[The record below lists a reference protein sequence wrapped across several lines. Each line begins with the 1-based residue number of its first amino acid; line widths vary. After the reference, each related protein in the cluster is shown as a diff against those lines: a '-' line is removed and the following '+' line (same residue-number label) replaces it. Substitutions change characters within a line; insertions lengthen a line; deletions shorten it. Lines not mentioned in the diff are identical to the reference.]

1 MGEINKWNNLLK
13 PLKIEYED
21 KNHWKIPPSLSSC
34 STGTVTF
41 LCLFK
46 NNDWLLCRW
55 LCCWW
60 RFKGAGVRASGRSP
74 PLPLY
79 NRPFCHFP
87 SHPATSLPQAVPIIV
102 SHWEAEVERKIISLI
117 VSRIKLYVYLK
128 VEGGDFDGS
137 IIALGWAGRE
147 KDRER
152 VRWLLWRCD
161 EIRGRRVMIWSRSQS
176 DPTDYYV
183 FMCNEKN
190 QGKEM

>member
-1 MGEINKWNNLLK
+1 MVSNWFTGLRSKTKIALEIIRTICIRCNCNQSVESSWFLLI
-13 PLKIEYED
+13 LIINEYED
-21 KNHWKIPPSLSSC
+21 KNHWKRPPSLSSC

-87 SHPATSLPQAVPIIV
+87 SHPATSLPQAVAIIV
-102 SHWEAEVERKIISLI
+102 SHWEAEAERKIISLI

-128 VEGGDFDGS
+128 VEGGDFDG
-137 IIALGWAGRE
+137 
-147 KDRER
+147 
-152 VRWLLWRCD
+152 
-161 EIRGRRVMIWSRSQS
+161 
-176 DPTDYYV
+176 
-183 FMCNEKN
+183 
-190 QGKEM
+190 